1 MLADVGSILVGLAL
15 ATLAH
20 TIYALLRSIR
30 RPDPRWAQSGHN
42 AVYAAAGLLGLA
54 LLLLLTAFLT
64 DQFQIRYVAH
74 HSNRALPLYLK
85 ASAVWAGQDGSLLLW
100 AFLQA
105 LFAALVAR
113 GNGSGQPAG
122 AASTKMT
129 AWAMVFLC
137 VVAAFFVAVTL
148 FLSNPFVQLPTPP
161 SDGYGLNPL
170 LRHPGMI
177 FHPPTLYLGYVG
189 LAVPFAFAMAA
200 LVTRRVKDW
209 PAATYS
215 WTLVAW
221 LFLGAGLLLGMRWA
235 YDVLGWGGY
244 WGWDPV
250 ENAGL
255 MPWLTATALLHST
268 VMQRRRKGFRW
279 WNMLL
284 AILSFVL
291 VLFGT
296 FATRSGLILSV
307 HAFARSNLGLHFGAF
322 ILLALVGSLALLYH
336 RRAILA
342 TPSRAESLLS
352 REGMSILTLILLL
365 TLTGSVWIGS
375 MLPTLTGGQF
385 EAPPAWFNRV
395 TGPQFAALALVMGV
409 CPLMRR
415 AAALRKRG
423 WPGLAGAV
431 ALPVTA
437 ALWGFTQLISLIGF
451 AVIGLAG
458 GTALAQ
464 IIWHRAAWRR
474 YGSTLVH
481 LGVVLTAVGAIGTR
495 MYATE
500 TEATLVPGE
509 AVEASDY
516 TLIYEYLQPE
526 TADDHSSIK
535 AVVMVYRDGAF
546 VSTLLPRLTYY
557 PGIDQTTATPTV
569 HPGLRQDLVLIF
581 RGTRDELAS
590 FKIVVNPLVSFL
602 WLGGLILLAGG
613 ALSLW
618 PSAHAAHLPAWQKAL
633 ASISLIT
640 TLLALTAAGLTMW
653 GIGQATTRTHIGRP
667 APDFALTLLDGPM
680 LALSDLRGQV
690 VVVNFWA
697 TWCKPCQDELP
708 DLQAVWE
715 KYREQGVIVVGVAFD
730 DDAGQVQEMAT
741 QFGLT
746 YPVGIDTGSRISA
759 AYGVTGVPET
769 FVIDAQ
775 GKITRVFIGQVSAT
789 QLQAELDG
797 LLNP

>member
-1 MLADVGSILVGLAL
+1 MLADVGSVLVRLAL
-15 ATLAH
+15 ATLVYA
-20 TIYALLRSIR
+20 IYALLRSIR
-30 RPDPRWAQSGHN
+30 RPGPRWAQSGHN
-42 AVYAAAGLLGLA
+42 AIHAAAGLLGLA
-54 LLLLLTAFLT
+54 LLLLLVAFLT

-74 HSNRALPLYLK
+74 HSSRALPLYLK

-105 LFAALVAR
+105 LFAVLVAR

-122 AASTKMT
+122 TASTKMT

-200 LVTRRVKDW
+200 MVTRRVEDW
-209 PAATYS
+209 PATTRR
-215 WTLVAW
+215 WTLTAW
-221 LFLGAGLLLGMRWA
+221 LFLGLGLLLGMRWA

-268 VMQRRRKGFRW
+268 VTQRRRKGFRW

-284 AILSFVL
+284 AILSFAL

-307 HAFARSNLGLHFGAF
+307 HAFARSNLGLYFGAF
-322 ILLALVGSLALLYH
+322 ILLTLAGSLALLYH

-375 MLPTLTGGQF
+375 VLPTLTGGQF
-385 EAPPAWFNRV
+385 EAPPAWFDRV
-395 TGPQFAALALVMGV
+395 TGPQFAALTLVMGV
-409 CPLMRR
+409 CPLMGR

-423 WPGLAGAV
+423 WPALVGAV
-431 ALPVTA
+431 ALPATA
-437 ALWGFTQLISLIGF
+437 ALWGFTQSISLIGF
-451 AVIGLAG
+451 TVIGLAG
-458 GTALAQ
+458 GTTLAHS
-464 IIWHRAAWRR
+464 IWRQAAWRGH
-474 YGSTLVH
+474 GSTLVH
-481 LGVVLTAVGAIGTR
+481 LGVVLMAVGVIGTR

-500 TEATLVPGE
+500 TEAVLAPGE
-509 AVEASDY
+509 AVEVGDY
-516 TLIYEYLQPE
+516 TLIHEYLRPE
-526 TADDHSSIK
+526 TAADHVSTE
-535 AVVMVYRDGAF
+535 AVVMVYRDSTF

-557 PGIDQTTATPTV
+557 PDIDQTTAVPTV

-581 RGTRDELAS
+581 QGTRDELSS

-602 WLGGLILLAGG
+602 WLGGLTLLAGG
-613 ALSLW
+613 ALTLW
-618 PSAHAAHLPAWQKAL
+618 PSARAAHLPAWQKAL

-640 TLLALTAAGLTMW
+640 ILLALAAAGLTMW
-653 GIGQATTRTHIGRP
+653 GIGQAATQTQIGQP
-667 APDFALTLLDGPM
+667 APDFALDLLDGST
-680 LALSDLRGQV
+680 LDLSDLRGQIA
-690 VVVNFWA
+690 VVNFWA
-697 TWCKPCQDELP
+697 TWCKPCQEELP
-708 DLQAVWE
+708 DLQAIWK
-715 KYREQGVIVVGVAFD
+715 KYREQGVVVVGVAFD

-759 AYGVTGVPET
+759 AYGVTGVPEM

-775 GKITRVFIGQVSAT
+775 GKITRVFIGRVNAE